1 MVSLEVGKE
10 NNFCF
15 QMSSVIL
22 RKHVGPAED
31 TAGTVVLAVLQTI
44 DRHMVY
50 VNTTMSN
57 RRFIQHISH

>member
-1 MVSLEVGKE
+1 
-10 NNFCF
+10 
-15 QMSSVIL
+15 MSSVIL

-57 RRFIQHISH
+57 RRFIQHISHY